1 MPGLPQHHQMHMFII
16 NAKIM
21 SYIQIRNAKR
31 EFRDH
36 LLILVFL
43 IQYDLS
49 EDKFPFGFSFI
60 LGDQEGLSGRI
71 KESIIGWR

>member
-31 EFRDH
+31 EFWDH

-49 EDKFPFGFSFI
+49 EDKFSFFGFSVI
-60 LGDQEGLSGRI
+60 LGDQEG
-71 KESIIGWR
+71 